1 MNGSGGSKQ
10 SGEESSSDTGGSVRR
25 LVVLVALAYVFV
37 ALASFSIDRLT
48 FASYAFFT
56 LPLVA
61 SYPVAAAAV
70 LFAALA
76 AALVLVFRAALE
88 CSSDRA
94 AWAAIALVLVSS
106 PILLS
111 AFSVSLGYLAAPL
124 LVYFTFQLSTRRYR
138 LVSIALPIALLF
150 VFGYGHYVLFVL
162 LALLL
167 TTPLRPDPD
176 PRLGE
181 LFLLTAVAFI
191 ATGSV
196 LALEFSVE
204 RTLPFGLVFIALGVF
219 ATYRVIMR
227 GSRRVDPYVA
237 LALAS
242 AVLFFLSDPLAP
254 LMLTLSAGVLVA
266 IALEVVMRFFE
277 LSRIPFKRIISFAT
291 IVFFIVLTLVQS
303 VFFLS
308 VQERMDPSLASSLA
322 SVDEGVVAID
332 ERLSHALAFYSGA
345 QVVALSAEEVELFE
359 TSAFVIPVI
368 ERSEGRF
375 SRVVLSRMPPY
386 ASNECF
392 ITEQRGALV
401 EVRIRCSLS

>member
-1 MNGSGGSKQ
+1 MNSSSGSKK
-10 SGEESSSDTGGSVRR
+10 SGSENSSDTDGSLRR
-25 LVVLVALAYVFV
+25 LVVLVALVYVFV

-48 FASYAFFT
+48 FASYGFFT
-56 LPLVA
+56 LPLA
-61 SYPVAAAAV
+61 AAYPVVAVAV

-76 AALVLVFRAALE
+76 GALILVFRAALE

-94 AWAAIALVLVSS
+94 AWAALALVLVSS
-106 PILLS
+106 PMLLS

-124 LVYFTFQLSTRRYR
+124 LVYFAFQLSTRRYR
-138 LVSIALPIALLF
+138 LVSIALPIAVLF
-150 VFGYGHYVLFVL
+150 VLGYGHYVLFVL
-162 LALLL
+162 FALLL

-196 LALEFSVE
+196 LSFEFSVE
-204 RTLPFGLVFIALGVF
+204 RALPFGLVFIALGVF

-277 LSRIPFKRIISFAT
+277 LSRIPFKRLVSFST
-291 IVFFIVLTLVQS
+291 VVFFVVLTLVQS
-303 VFFLS
+303 VFFLAA
-308 VQERMDPSLASSLA
+308 QERMDPGLAASLM

-332 ERLSHALAFYSGA
+332 EQLSHALAFYSGA
-345 QVVALSAEEVELFE
+345 QVVPLTSEEVELLE
-359 TSAFVIPVI
+359 TSPFVIPVI

-386 ASNECF
+386 VSNECF
-392 ITEQRGALV
+392 VAEPRGVLV